1 MKNRR
6 AAACLGLIAVL
17 LVGAVLFG
25 CGSSSRLHIPKFL
38 VALDETEFGIFAP
51 AASGIANVNVFSVNP
66 ATGELTLVST
76 SPQDVNLYQGGPI
89 TVHPNGHW
97 LYAGDWDNGMI
108 HAWNIDAAGLI
119 TETNSEG
126 VEAYPGWV
134 GGLAVTEDGK
144 YLYSATSF
152 AGYVV
157 IWSIN
162 QSTGAVSFVDA
173 YDTGMSSTGDITIAG
188 NFLYTSTTCFDET
201 TPSVHAAKIET
212 DGSLTPI
219 STTAVEGAGYCFWS
233 VQVDRSG
240 KFLVAGDE
248 NATLFGFNINPTTG
262 DISPTAQGSV
272 TYNTECC
279 DVRAITFSPDNKFLY
294 TTDDDYGP
302 HAFSFNE
309 TTGAMTELDNSPYGE
324 PISYANCQIV
334 ADPSNQFVYLA
345 TGSEVVG
352 YTRNQT
358 TGDLTSGTEYFTEND
373 SACGIVVT
381 Y

>member
-1 MKNRR
+1 M
-6 AAACLGLIAVL
+6 AVL

-25 CGSSSRLHIPKFL
+25 CGSSRSRLHIPKFL

-51 AASGIANVNVFSVNP
+51 AASGIANVNVYSVDP
-66 ATGELTLVST
+66 VTGELTPVST
-76 SPQDVNLYQGGPI
+76 SPQDVNIYQGGPI

-97 LYAGDWDNGMI
+97 LYAGDWDTGMI

-144 YLYSATSF
+144 HLYSATWSG
-152 AGYVV
+152 GYVV
-157 IWSIN
+157 IWSID
-162 QSTGAVSFVDA
+162 QTTGGLSLLDV
-173 YDTGMSSTGDITIAG
+173 YDTGMYSTGDITIAG
-188 NFLYTSTTCFDET
+188 NFLYTNNICWDED
-201 TPSVHAAKIET
+201 TPSIHAAKIET

-219 STTAVEGAGYCFWS
+219 STTPVPDAGYCFWS

-248 NATLFGFNINPTTG
+248 NATLFGFNIDPTTG
-262 DISPTAQGSV
+262 DIEPTAQGSV

-309 TTGAMTELDNSPYGE
+309 TNGTMTELDNSPYNE
-324 PISYANCQIV
+324 PVSWANCQIV

-345 TGSEVVG
+345 TGDEVVG
-352 YTRNQT
+352 HKRDLT
-358 TGDLTSGTEYFTEND
+358 TGDLTSGTEYPTENG